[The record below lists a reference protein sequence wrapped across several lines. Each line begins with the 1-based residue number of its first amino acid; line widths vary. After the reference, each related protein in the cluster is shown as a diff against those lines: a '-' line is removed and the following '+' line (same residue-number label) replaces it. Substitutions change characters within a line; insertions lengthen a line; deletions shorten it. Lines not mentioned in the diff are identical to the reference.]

1 MEESGRVMVGHTGP
15 SCHLGKNE
23 RKENK
28 SLYLM
33 DVMID
38 PTLFLLNQ
46 TNQLQIL
53 KILIGLFILWSSNH
67 MLSCAP

>member
-15 SCHLGKNE
+15 SCQLGKNE

-38 PTLFLLNQ
+38 PTLFCFKPNQ
-46 TNQLQIL
+46 SAANT
-53 KILIGLFILWSSNH
+53 
-67 MLSCAP
+67 